1 MSKNKR
7 GGGADALYAEHLYGN
22 QLVGTPFQGNPGNNR
37 KMIIQR
43 MYMRLLTELAA
54 NRFKWTG
61 LPDSIDERFME
72 LTLFYRA
79 LAVFY
84 KDEDFDKYLVL
95 EAGAVGYVDLLKNPT
110 QFMTIGNDY
119 ISKTLGAYQPH
130 KEYGEGEAQRK
141 AIPIWSNYIRIPDWD
156 IVQIYSERLAEMD
169 ITIEINARNARQSVA
184 VISSEN
190 TKLSALNLVRQYQE
204 GSNVLQINADG
215 PLGDMQWIQAIALN
229 VDVDAIE
236 KLHIVRT
243 RMWNECMGLMGI
255 NNANQDKKE
264 RLVASEVEAN
274 DDQTDMMR
282 YVNLN
287 ARKKAVEQINKVHG
301 LNIDVEYHTD
311 EPVEAPE
318 LLTGGGDNGDVYA
331 EVD

>member
-1 MSKNKR
+1 MGKNKR
-7 GGGADALYAEHLYGN
+7 GGGADELYSNHLY
-22 QLVGTPFQGNPGNNR
+22 GTPFQNNPTQNR
-37 KMIIQR
+37 KVIIQR
-43 MYMRLLTELAA
+43 MYMRLLTELAS
-54 NRFKWTG
+54 NRFHWTG
-61 LPDSIDERFME
+61 LPDSVDVRFME

-84 KDEDFDKYLVL
+84 YDEDFDKHLVL
-95 EAGAVGYVDLLKNPT
+95 EAGSVGYVDLLKNPT
-110 QFMTIGNDY
+110 QFLTIGNDY
-119 ISKTLGAYQPH
+119 VSKTLGAYQPH
-130 KEYGEGEAQRK
+130 KEYKEGEARRK
-141 AIPIWSNYIRIPDWD
+141 AIPIWSNYIRMPDWD

-169 ITIEINARNARQSVA
+169 LTIEINSKNARQNLA

-190 TKLSALNLVRQYQE
+190 TKLSTVNIARQFQE
-204 GSNVLQINADG
+204 GSNMVQINADG
-215 PLGDMQWIQAIALN
+215 PLQDMQFMQAVQLN
-229 VDVDAIE
+229 TDVDSIE

-282 YVNLN
+282 FVSLN
-287 ARKKAVEQINKVHG
+287 ARRKAAEQINKVHG
-301 LNIDVEYHTD
+301 MSVQVDYYTD

-318 LLTGGGDNGDVYA
+318 PMTSGGD
-331 EVD
+331 E